1 MAIVAGGGGGTPTPT
16 PQPTGGS
23 GGAAAAAQAA
33 LQAAQSGGGMA
44 VQQLSPYQIPIR
56 MGDYSRPTNR
66 GQFDDNIHTSGPHTS
81 QSAPLYNRYSL
92 NDDGINQAM
101 GAWYSFDDG
110 QRSRIMKKMW
120 FLGLLKDP
128 SDFDGA
134 YRVWG
139 AAVDHASRFAA
150 TGREIDPQDVLDIM
164 GNATQAEK
172 DRQKARG
179 YAGGTFTQKS
189 TSIDLTD
196 PTTAKA
202 FITAAFQQSMGR
214 DPQDAEIRSMMT
226 ALSAQEKANP
236 KVTTTTT
243 KYDDNGA
250 PINSSS
256 TSSGGLN
263 AEAYVSAQASADPEA
278 GAHQAASQLFPVL
291 MQALQAPP
299 T

>member
-16 PQPTGGS
+16 PQTTGS

-33 LQAAQSGGGMA
+33 LQAAQAGGGAAQMA
-44 VQQLSPYQIPIR
+44 TPYQIPIR

-81 QSAPLYNRYSL
+81 QLAPLISRFNL
-92 NDDGINQAM
+92 DDGGLQQAM
-101 GAWYSFDDG
+101 GAWYAFDDAE
-110 QRSRIMKKMW
+110 RSKIMKKMW

-150 TGREIDPQDVLDIM
+150 QGKEMDPRDVLDIM

-250 PINSSS
+250 PINSNS

-278 GAHQAASQLFPVL
+278 GAHQAASQLFPAL

>member
-1 MAIVAGGGGGTPTPT
+1 
-16 PQPTGGS
+16 
-23 GGAAAAAQAA
+23 
-33 LQAAQSGGGMA
+33 
-44 VQQLSPYQIPIR
+44 
-56 MGDYSRPTNR
+56 
-66 GQFDDNIHTSGPHTS
+66 
-81 QSAPLYNRYSL
+81 APLYNRYAL
-92 NDDGINQAM
+92 NDDGVNQAM
-101 GAWYSFDDG
+101 GAWYAFDDAE
-110 QRSRIMKKMW
+110 RSRIMKKMW

-128 SDFDGA
+128 SDFEGG
-134 YRVWG
+134 YKVWS
-139 AAVDHASRFAA
+139 AAVDHASRFASM
-150 TGREIDPQDVLDIM
+150 GREMDPRDVLDIM

-196 PTTAKA
+196 PTEAKA

-214 DPQDAEIRSMMT
+214 DPNDAEIRSMT
-226 ALSAQEKANP
+226 DALHRGQQADP

-243 KYDDNGA
+243 KYDDNGQ

-263 AEAYVSAQASADPEA
+263 AEAYISAQASADPEA
-278 GAHQAASQLFPVL
+278 GAHQAASQLFPAL